1 MCCLADGIWLQL
13 AQPTAAPNPKL
24 SRPLP
29 DLHPEA
35 TANDDTTMA
44 SVKKE
49 NADSDLYGG
58 KRSSNVPDMHSH
70 GLSTDL
76 YDDEFTVPLD
86 DEYQSPVEP
95 TQSSMLDKH
104 PESTPTTTTSAT
116 NGKPEPSGTGTL
128 PAKPA
133 TTEASGLSYS
143 AQVAKQFSAYQQT
156 PSQERQQR
164 TTLSTNSQAGP
175 SAIATHEGSADRSSQ
190 DRPIRPSEMK
200 DEG

>member
-1 MCCLADGIWLQL
+1 MS
-13 AQPTAAPNPKL
+13 T
-24 SRPLP
+24 
-29 DLHPEA
+29 
-35 TANDDTTMA
+35 
-44 SVKKE
+44 VKKE

-58 KRSSNVPDMHSH
+58 KPYPNLPEMRSHR
-70 GLSTDL
+70 LYTDL

-86 DEYQSPVEP
+86 DEYQSPIEP
-95 TQSSMLDKH
+95 THPSTLDK
-104 PESTPTTTTSAT
+104 PSESTPTTTTLAVNS
-116 NGKPEPSGTGTL
+116 KSEPSGTGTL

-133 TTEASGLSYS
+133 TAESSGLSYS

-164 TTLSTNSQAGP
+164 AALPTNSQSQAGP
-175 SAIATHEGSADRSSQ
+175 SAIATHEGPTDRNSQ